1 MLGYEP
7 YPGDETR
14 PREIV
19 GVVGDVK
26 HFGVGQE
33 TPAFVY
39 APYTQQPAVF
49 PGGAARAHL
58 HKALVLRTA
67 SGAFGGG
74 ANLAVAVK
82 KAVGEIDAN
91 QPVTNIMTME
101 EILTLS
107 LGDYR
112 FYMQLLG
119 IFAGVAALLAAV
131 GIYGVMSYSVSER
144 THEIGIRMALGAHPS
159 DVLGMGA
166 RHGLKVRSIGLAIG
180 IALALGVARLIST
193 FLYGVKPSDPLTY
206 AAVALALAGVAFLA
220 CYMPAR
226 RAIKVDPLVA
236 LRYE

>member
-1 MLGYEP
+1 
-7 YPGDETR
+7 
-14 PREIV
+14 
-19 GVVGDVK
+19 
-26 HFGVGQE
+26 
-33 TPAFVY
+33 
-39 APYTQQPAVF
+39 
-49 PGGAARAHL
+49 
-58 HKALVLRTA
+58 
-67 SGAFGGG
+67 
-74 ANLAVAVK
+74 VK

-159 DVLGMGA
+159 DVLGMVA
-166 RHGLKVRSIGLAIG
+166 RLGLKLTSIGLAIG

-220 CYMPAR
+220 CYIPAR